1 MRNETPQEK
10 GIRIFNF
17 YKKELEKLSDESRK
31 IRMICIEYACSF
43 PNINA
48 YKMASSL
55 LASGYNI
62 VYDDSSITERENG
75 KKRKNVENWRVK

>member
-1 MRNETPQEK
+1 MRIETPQEK
-10 GIRIFNF
+10 EIRIFNF
-17 YKKELEKLSDESRK
+17 YKEELEKLSSESRK

-43 PNINA
+43 PKINA

-62 VYDDSSITERENG
+62 VFDDSSISKRENDKKG
-75 KKRKNVENWRVK
+75 KIVENWRVK

>member
-10 GIRIFNF
+10 EIRIFDF

-31 IRMICIEYACSF
+31 IRMICIEYVCSF

>member
-10 GIRIFNF
+10 EIRIFNF
-17 YKKELEKLSDESRK
+17 YKKELKRLSDENKK
-31 IRMICIEYACSF
+31 IRMICIEYTCSF
-43 PNINA
+43 SKISA

-62 VYDDSSITERENG
+62 VYDDSSISKREND
-75 KKRKNVENWRVK
+75 KKRKIVENWRVK